1 MRSFR
6 LLVAVLVTLGV
17 STPAGA
23 QFKKL
28 RDAVKNSDPKTATE
42 APKAPGQA
50 AAVSGSAPADN
61 GIVVVTPEVLDR
73 LLAAR
78 KAGEA
83 EREKAAKE
91 DTPYGRFIRAK
102 AAYTDAK
109 AKCSKAQMKF
119 GQRPGDD
126 KLVDRYSALVD
137 KALAAQQK
145 GNMVEYEN
153 KMYEALGLIDPSC
166 AVRDPQ
172 QPENFYDM
180 QRAVDERA
188 NKARKEA
195 TGLTDRELGMTDD
208 RVISVLN
215 NTEPPGGASA
225 SERSAIKA
233 KESELKSMYGFR
245 DPEVERAAKPAPA
258 PEPAA
263 TTVNAQPSPAAS
275 VNECLMKNIQAHE
288 DEIRALGDRGAA
300 AQQAGNNA
308 LMMAIADTI
317 MRIQSAGCNK

>member
-28 RDAVKNSDPKTATE
+28 KDAVKKSADPQPE
-42 APKAPGQA
+42 AAAPAAPGQA
-50 AAVSGSAPADN
+50 ARADN
-61 GIVVVTPEVLDR
+61 SVVVVTPEVVDR
-73 LLAAR
+73 LLAGR
-78 KAGEA
+78 KAAEA

-91 DTPYGRFIRAK
+91 DTPYGRFMRAK
-102 AAYTDAK
+102 DAYTEGK
-109 AKCSKAQMKF
+109 AKCTKAQMKW

-145 GNMVEYEN
+145 GDMVEYQN

-195 TGLTDRELGMTDD
+195 TGLTDRELGLTDD
-208 RVISVLN
+208 RVFAILN
-215 NTEPPGGASA
+215 KTEPPGGASA
-225 SERSAIKA
+225 SEKSAIKA
-233 KESELKSMYGFR
+233 RESELKSLYGIR

-263 TTVNAQPSPAAS
+263 ATVNAQPSAGAPA
-275 VNECLMKNIQAHE
+275 VNECMMKNIQAHE
-288 DEIRALGDRGAA
+288 DEIRALGDRGSA
-300 AQQAGNNA
+300 AQEAGNTT

-317 MRIQSAGCNK
+317 MRIQSAGCNT